1 MVCGLL
7 NTTPRKRKALSSI
20 VSLTP
25 SKKQRLNFLEDS
37 IKSVGEKLE
46 KHKSSGKTKDIQKRK
61 VIVSA
66 LTMQKYKNIQ
76 QVSKELGIRYKTMLK
91 WSRENGDLD
100 SAQRNKRNDA
110 LSMESVQEVSD
121 FFIKPYISV
130 NNPEKKRVG
139 IDLRPKHFLN
149 MSKKTAYET
158 FRKENKSVKIS
169 ESKFWKLKPKN
180 VVPLKRGRF
189 RSCLCEKC
197 INVELKLKAL
207 NDKSNVIGLQEKCHE
222 KDAKS
227 DSSSIQSPKTS
238 AKYNKYEANKLT
250 LCAITKD
257 EEHKLDCIERRCQ
270 KCGVQQLRG
279 HFGTIANSDKTV
291 N

>member
-1 MVCGLL
+1 
-7 NTTPRKRKALSSI
+7 
-20 VSLTP
+20 
-25 SKKQRLNFLEDS
+25 
-37 IKSVGEKLE
+37 
-46 KHKSSGKTKDIQKRK
+46 
-61 VIVSA
+61 
-66 LTMQKYKNIQ
+66 
-76 QVSKELGIRYKTMLK
+76 MLQ

-100 SAQRNKRNDA
+100 STQRNKRNDA

-121 FFIKPYISV
+121 FFKKPYISV

-238 AKYNKYEANKLT
+238 AKY
-250 LCAITKD
+250 KD
-257 EEHKLDCIERRCQ
+257 
-270 KCGVQQLRG
+270 VPP
-279 HFGTIANSDKTV
+279 
-291 N
+291 

>member
-7 NTTPRKRKALSSI
+7 NITPRKRKALSSI

-46 KHKSSGKTKDIQKRK
+46 KHKSSGKTKNIQKRK

-66 LTMQKYKNIQ
+66 LTSTMQKYKKIQ
-76 QVSKELGIRYKTMLK
+76 QMSKALGIRYKTMLK

-158 FRKENKSVKIS
+158 FRKEINLSKYQKASFGNCCSLKKKTIQKFPLRKMYKCGIEVQSVK
-169 ESKFWKLKPKN
+169 
-180 VVPLKRGRF
+180 
-189 RSCLCEKC
+189 
-197 INVELKLKAL
+197 
-207 NDKSNVIGLQEKCHE
+207 
-222 KDAKS
+222 
-227 DSSSIQSPKTS
+227 
-238 AKYNKYEANKLT
+238 
-250 LCAITKD
+250 
-257 EEHKLDCIERRCQ
+257 
-270 KCGVQQLRG
+270 
-279 HFGTIANSDKTV
+279 
-291 N
+291 